1 MKTPYLGTQSNN
13 FDGVRLWLALIV
25 FFSHLSALTKNSE
38 FWIFEQYA
46 NADFAVKG
54 FFAISGYLVTR
65 SFLNG
70 GGILEFFE
78 KRIRRIYPA
87 YLGALLLCIM
97 VGLTTTEMTK
107 VDFLASSETIRYI
120 ISNAIFL
127 NFLQPTLPMV
137 FEENPLQT
145 MNGSLWT
152 IKIEMMLYAC
162 IPLIV
167 LFFRKFSVTWV
178 FFYILIL
185 SVVWIYYFKNISN
198 LSIAEELS
206 RQFPGQLSYFSFGIF
221 LAIKP
226 ESQKRLGIISFISLS
241 LLIFINNPIAK
252 LLIEPF
258 AYSTIV
264 LFLSRLK
271 MRHINF
277 GKYGDISY
285 GIYLYHFPIIQTL
298 IMLEVFKE
306 NAYFGVVLAL
316 SLTLIISI
324 VSWHCIEKPFLKR
337 TSYYVEIAQK
347 NK

>member
-1 MKTPYLGTQSNN
+1 MKTPYLGSIQSNN

-38 FWIFEQYA
+38 FWFFEHYA

-54 FFAISGYLVTR
+54 FFAISGYLVTK

-70 GGILEFFE
+70 SGILEFFE

-87 YLGALLLCIM
+87 YLGALVLCFI
-97 VGLTTTEMTK
+97 VGITTTKMAK
-107 VDFLASSETIRYI
+107 VDFLASSETLRYI
-120 ISNAIFL
+120 IFNALFL

-137 FEENPLQT
+137 FEENPLQA

-167 LFFRKFSVTWV
+167 FFFRKFSATWV
-178 FFYILIL
+178 MFCIIII
-185 SVVWIYYFKNISN
+185 SIVWIYFFRNISN
-198 LSIAEELS
+198 LPIAEELS
-206 RQFPGQLSYFSFGIF
+206 RQFPGQLAYFSCGIF

-226 ESQKRLGIISFISLS
+226 ESQRKLGFFSLISIS
-241 LLIFINNPIAK
+241 LLIFVNNPIAK
-252 LLIEPF
+252 LLIEPI
-258 AYSTIV
+258 AYSATV

-271 MRHINF
+271 MKRMNF

-298 IMLEVFKE
+298 ITLEMFKE
-306 NAYFGVVLAL
+306 NVYFGAFLAI

-324 VSWHCIEKPFLKR
+324 ISWHFLEKPFLKR
-337 TSYYVEIAQK
+337 TSHYVEIAQRK
-347 NK
+347 